1 MTDAQAVCLNCG
13 VAKGVGSSYCQNCG
27 NSVNSNAVI
36 CTKCGVALE
45 GARETK
51 TATVNGQDKITL
63 AIVCFFL
70 GGLGIHNFMMG
81 ENTRGIL
88 KIVLWFFGLSW
99 IWALIDFIQILT
111 DSYVVDAE
119 ARRSGYQPPQGAQ
132 TASATGYTPTVRPD
146 DASSFGFALLGFL
159 IPIVGLIL
167 YAIYTNEYPKRAASA
182 GKGAIWGAIFWFFML
197 IVSPILLALV
207 FGIIYILIIALV
219 FIFTFIMS
227 MLPVIFAIIPLLF
240 A

>member
-81 ENTRGIL
+81 ENKKGII
-88 KIVLWFFGLSW
+88 KIVLSCLCGIGGIL
-99 IWALIDFIQILT
+99 ALIDFVKILT
-111 DSYVVDAE
+111 E
-119 ARRSGYQPPQGAQ
+119 IG
-132 TASATGYTPTVRPD
+132 
-146 DASSFGFALLGFL
+146 
-159 IPIVGLIL
+159 
-167 YAIYTNEYPKRAASA
+167 RAH
-182 GKGAIWGAIFWFFML
+182 
-197 IVSPILLALV
+197 V
-207 FGIIYILIIALV
+207 
-219 FIFTFIMS
+219 
-227 MLPVIFAIIPLLF
+227 
-240 A
+240 